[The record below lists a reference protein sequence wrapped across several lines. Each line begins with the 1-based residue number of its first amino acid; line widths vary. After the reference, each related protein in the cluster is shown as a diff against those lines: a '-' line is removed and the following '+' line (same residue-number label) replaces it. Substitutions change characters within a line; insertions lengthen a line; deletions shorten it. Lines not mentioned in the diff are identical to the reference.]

1 MARTG
6 PETDQAPMSEKGHS
20 RHFDGLRITS
30 VVLPEADIVT
40 AGRHVSKVPKSDIDV
55 TTIRL
60 SYGDRKLKQSTVRFV
75 PGRPQPSSVIFD
87 D

>member
-1 MARTG
+1 MTL
-6 PETDQAPMSEKGHS
+6 MGHS
-20 RHFDGLRITS
+20 RPNWAVCAMSGLPPLATGERTLLE
-30 VVLPEADIVT
+30 V
-40 AGRHVSKVPKSDIDV
+40 RFVPKSDIDV

>member
-1 MARTG
+1 
-6 PETDQAPMSEKGHS
+6 MSA
-20 RHFDGLRITS
+20 LARITDLS
-30 VVLPEADIVT
+30 RTSRYV
-40 AGRHVSKVPKSDIDV
+40 RFVPKSDIDV